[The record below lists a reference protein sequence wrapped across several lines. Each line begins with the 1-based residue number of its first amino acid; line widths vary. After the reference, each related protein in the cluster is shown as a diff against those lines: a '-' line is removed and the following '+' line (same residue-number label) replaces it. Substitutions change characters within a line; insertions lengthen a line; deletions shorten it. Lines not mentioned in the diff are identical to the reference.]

1 VLLLAIAALA
11 ASESPSFQHR
21 ETVEWQAASSGV
33 DRALVDVSGKGEGWA
48 TRILA
53 LRVDPARLRF
63 RLRTRLSGAAP
74 GWTVDE
80 APDAAVVAV
89 NAGQFSGSTPWGWVV
104 MEGKEI
110 RPPGRGPLSASVAW
124 DTAGRVRWLD
134 ARDIERHRATGEIV
148 EAFQSYPTL
157 LDGGG
162 EIPRALTIEGLGIDV
177 DHHDARLAIGLL
189 PDGRLLLALT
199 RFHGLGALSPPIP
212 VGLTLAE
219 MADVMRRFG
228 CIRAVSLDGG
238 VSAQLLLNTNGR
250 REVWR
255 GWRNVPLG
263 LVAEP
268 RDTSPAGH
276 DRGSAH
282 TLAVADAR

>member
-1 VLLLAIAALA
+1 
-11 ASESPSFQHR
+11 
-21 ETVEWQAASSGV
+21 VE
-33 DRALVDVSGKGEGWA
+33 RTLVDVSGEGEGWA

-53 LRVDPARLRF
+53 LRLDPAQFRF
-63 RLRTRLSGAAP
+63 RLRLRLVDSAP
-74 GWTVDE
+74 AWSVND

-89 NAGQFSGSTPWGWVV
+89 NAGQFGRSAPWGWVV

-110 RPPGRGPLSASVAW
+110 QPPGHGPLSAGVAW
-124 DTAGRVRWLD
+124 DAAGRIRWLEPG
-134 ARDIERHRATGEIV
+134 DIDRHRATGDIV

-157 LDGGG
+157 LDGRG
-162 EIPRALTIEGLGIDV
+162 EVPRALTVEGLGLDV
-177 DHHDARLAIGLL
+177 HHHDARLAMGLL

-219 MADVMRRFG
+219 MAGVMRRFG
-228 CIRAVSLDGG
+228 CTRAVSLDGG
-238 VSAQLLLNTNGR
+238 VSAQLLLNTNGH

-268 RDTSPAGH
+268 RIA
-276 DRGSAH
+276 SAA
-282 TLAVADAR
+282 AVRELLRADGN

>member
-1 VLLLAIAALA
+1 MVAVA
-11 ASESPSFQHR
+11 ASESPSLPR
-21 ETVEWQAASSGV
+21 RWSPRWEPASAGVE
-33 DRALVDVSGKGEGWA
+33 RALVDVSGRGEGWA

-53 LRVDPARLRF
+53 LRIDPAQFRF
-63 RLRTRLSGAAP
+63 RLRSRLVDSAP
-74 GWTVDE
+74 AWSVND
-80 APDAAVVAV
+80 APDGAVVAV
-89 NAGQFSGSTPWGWVV
+89 NAGQFGRSGSWGWVV
-104 MEGKEI
+104 MEGREI
-110 RPPGRGPLSASVAW
+110 QPPGHGPLSAAVAW
-124 DTAGRVRWLD
+124 DAAGRIRWLEPG
-134 ARDIERHRATGEIV
+134 DIERHRATGDVV

-157 LDGGG
+157 LDGRG
-162 EIPRALTIEGLGIDV
+162 EVPRALTVEGLGIDV
-177 DHHDARLAIGLL
+177 NHHDARLAMGLL

-238 VSAQLLLNTNGR
+238 VSAQLLLSTNGH
-250 REVWR
+250 REIWR

-268 RDTSPAGH
+268 KDP
-276 DRGSAH
+276 
-282 TLAVADAR
+282 